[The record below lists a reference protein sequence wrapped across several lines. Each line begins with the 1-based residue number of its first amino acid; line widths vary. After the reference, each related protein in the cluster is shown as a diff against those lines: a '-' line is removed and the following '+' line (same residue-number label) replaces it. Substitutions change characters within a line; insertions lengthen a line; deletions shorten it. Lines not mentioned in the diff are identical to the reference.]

1 MRTPNSAKNKDASSR
16 QDVELR
22 DLTRSMIRFTNA
34 VTLFSIQ
41 RMQSA
46 LGTVTDS
53 QALIDRFCDALD
65 AISNTLSTQI
75 DASNKSTLDRMTRTG
90 AEVVDHTVDAQYVES
105 LNLRETP
112 AIRSAFRPNS
122 AVPPIPAATHV
133 LPERGKK

>member
-16 QDVELR
+16 QDVDLR

-34 VTLFSIQ
+34 LTLFSIQ

-53 QALIDRFCDALD
+53 QALSDRFCDALD

-75 DASNKSTLDRMTRTG
+75 DASKKSALDRMTRTG
-90 AEVVDHTVDAQYVES
+90 AEVVDRTVDAQYVVSPEQRS
-105 LNLRETP
+105 TDNTSRHACAPREGQKVST
-112 AIRSAFRPNS
+112 SA
-122 AVPPIPAATHV
+122 
-133 LPERGKK
+133 

>member
-1 MRTPNSAKNKDASSR
+1 MRTPNSATNKDASGR
-16 QDVELR
+16 QDVDLR

-53 QALIDRFCDALD
+53 QALIARFCDALD

-75 DASNKSTLDRMTRTG
+75 DASKKSTLDRMMSVAPSEG
-90 AEVVDHTVDAQYVES
+90 AIMAG
-105 LNLRETP
+105 
-112 AIRSAFRPNS
+112 
-122 AVPPIPAATHV
+122 
-133 LPERGKK
+133 PEG

>member
-1 MRTPNSAKNKDASSR
+1 MRTPNSATNKDASGR
-16 QDVELR
+16 QDVDLR

-75 DASNKSTLDRMTRTG
+75 DASKKSTLDRMTGPALRWWTSPWTLKPTAWKAYNQLSGSQGSGHGNRGPYRRRLIG
-90 AEVVDHTVDAQYVES
+90 AF
-105 LNLRETP
+105 
-112 AIRSAFRPNS
+112 I
-122 AVPPIPAATHV
+122 
-133 LPERGKK
+133 

>member
-1 MRTPNSAKNKDASSR
+1 MRTPNSATNKDASGR
-16 QDVELR
+16 QDVDLR

-34 VTLFSIQ
+34 MTLFSIQ

-46 LGTVTDS
+46 LGTVSDS

-75 DASNKSTLDRMTRTG
+75 DASKKSTLDRMTRTG
-90 AEVVDHTVDAQYVES
+90 AEVVDRTVDAQYVES
-105 LNLRETP
+105 LNLHETP
-112 AIRSAFRPNS
+112 VIGSAFRPNS
-122 AVPPIPAATHV
+122 APPIPAATHV

>member
-16 QDVELR
+16 QDVDLR

-65 AISNTLSTQI
+65 AISNTLSNTNRRLEKI
-75 DASNKSTLDRMTRTG
+75 YPRPHDPDRR
-90 AEVVDHTVDAQYVES
+90 
-105 LNLRETP
+105 
-112 AIRSAFRPNS
+112 
-122 AVPPIPAATHV
+122 
-133 LPERGKK
+133 